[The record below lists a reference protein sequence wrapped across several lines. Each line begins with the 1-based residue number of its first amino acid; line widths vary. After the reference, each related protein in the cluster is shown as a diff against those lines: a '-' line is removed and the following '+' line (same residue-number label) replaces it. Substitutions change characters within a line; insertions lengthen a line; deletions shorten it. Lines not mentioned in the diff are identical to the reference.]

1 MKCCLTDSA
10 CLNQWFIWHQL
21 LSQVLTRFN
30 LIYFILVLCIH
41 ICSIISR
48 SYHSFWLWHVRYKNS
63 GFLVGNELN
72 IENFSMIWNVKGN
85 NSTQILAKDLQ
96 KVSKLTCVIISQK
109 IRLCSQG
116 EDISLSLT
124 LFRLRIFLF
133 NYRQIGYL
141 SYRRS
146 YWNHLS
152 CVMYRKHRMHFQKVK
167 IVRIRTSQDIN

>member
-1 MKCCLTDSA
+1 MVNIKIKCGCNATKKYKGYTVNWGGFNLFVKTPFINYEMLSYWFCLLESMIH
-10 CLNQWFIWHQL
+10 IWHQL

-72 IENFSMIWNVKGN
+72 IEKFSMIWNVKGN

-96 KVSKLTCVIISQK
+96 KVSKLLPV
-109 IRLCSQG
+109 
-116 EDISLSLT
+116 SLS
-124 LFRLRIFLF
+124 
-133 NYRQIGYL
+133 Q
-141 SYRRS
+141 
-146 YWNHLS
+146 
-152 CVMYRKHRMHFQKVK
+152 
-167 IVRIRTSQDIN
+167 RIR